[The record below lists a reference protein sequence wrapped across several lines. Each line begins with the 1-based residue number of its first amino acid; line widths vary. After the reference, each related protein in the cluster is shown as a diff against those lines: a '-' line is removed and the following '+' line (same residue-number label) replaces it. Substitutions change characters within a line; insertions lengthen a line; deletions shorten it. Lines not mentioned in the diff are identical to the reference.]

1 MFFKGFVETKNKKC
15 VEKFKNRTDFKT
27 YEQVQSLPEFAG
39 ILATDTILVD
49 IDDSESS
56 ELLFK
61 VVKEYNLC
69 CRVYKT
75 SRGKHFLFKN
85 SGVPTNKTGCKLAIG
100 VTADIKIGTRSSYEV
115 LKYGGKMREILY
127 DTAENEEAQ
136 PLPRWL
142 HPVKSN
148 MEFLNMD
155 AGDGRNQSLFNYIL
169 TLQSNDFTVEEARE
183 TIRIINKF
191 VLKVPLSDD
200 EIETILR
207 DDAFKKPVFFMGS
220 TDFTVEEA
228 RETIRII
235 NKFVLK
241 VPLSDDEIE
250 TILRDDAF
258 KKPVFFMG
266 STFLFDKFATYIKNN
281 NHIIKINNQLC
292 VYKNGIYITGRQ
304 NIEAT
309 MIQHIPGLNRAKRT
323 EVLEYLNIS
332 ITENTVTNDADWIAF
347 ENGIYNIKEDVFT
360 GFTPDIIITNKIHWN
375 YNPQAYS
382 ELMDDVLNRVSCNDP
397 QVRGLLEEM
406 IGYCFYRKNELR
418 KAFIL
423 TGDGSNG
430 KSTLLA
436 VVQSL
441 LGDENISSLDLKEL
455 GDRFKT
461 AEMVGKLA
469 NIGDDIGDEF
479 IANPA
484 IFKKLVTGERVS
496 VERKGSDPFEF
507 NNYSKLIFSANDIPR
522 IKDKTG
528 AVLDRLVIVPFN
540 AKFTVEKSGYK
551 QNIRSDLVGHA
562 DVMEYL
568 IQIGIVGLK
577 RILENQKFTDSE
589 KVQEELD
596 DYRNRNNPI
605 LGFIHECEDEDFQI
619 ENEPTNKVYKRYQ
632 EYCLANSLQPMSNI
646 EFSKQVNRILNMRV
660 ENKTIKNKK
669 YRIFVRNEEG
679 KPL

>member
-27 YEQVQSLPEFAG
+27 FEQVQSLPEYAG
-39 ILATDTILVD
+39 ILAADTILVD
-49 IDDSESS
+49 IDDSETS
-56 ELLFK
+56 EILFK
-61 VVKEYNLC
+61 VVQEYALT
-69 CRVYKT
+69 CRVYRT

-100 VTADIKIGTRSSYEV
+100 LTADIKIGTRNSYEV
-115 LKYGGKMREILY
+115 LKYDGKEREILY

-169 TLQSNDFTVEEARE
+169 TLQSNDFSVEEARE

-191 VLKVPLSDD
+191 VLKVPLAED

-207 DDAFKKPVFFMGS
+207 DDAFKKPIFY
-220 TDFTVEEA
+220 
-228 RETIRII
+228 
-235 NKFVLK
+235 
-241 VPLSDDEIE
+241 
-250 TILRDDAF
+250 
-258 KKPVFFMG
+258 MG

-360 GFTPDIIITNKIHWN
+360 EFTPEIIITNKIRWN
-375 YNPQAYS
+375 YNPQAKS

-397 QVRGLLEEM
+397 QVRALLEEM

-484 IFKKLVTGERVS
+484 IFKKLVTG
-496 VERKGSDPFEF
+496 
-507 NNYSKLIFSANDIPR
+507 
-522 IKDKTG
+522 
-528 AVLDRLVIVPFN
+528 
-540 AKFTVEKSGYK
+540 
-551 QNIRSDLVGHA
+551 
-562 DVMEYL
+562 
-568 IQIGIVGLK
+568 
-577 RILENQKFTDSE
+577 
-589 KVQEELD
+589 
-596 DYRNRNNPI
+596 
-605 LGFIHECEDEDFQI
+605 
-619 ENEPTNKVYKRYQ
+619 
-632 EYCLANSLQPMSNI
+632 
-646 EFSKQVNRILNMRV
+646 
-660 ENKTIKNKK
+660 
-669 YRIFVRNEEG
+669 
-679 KPL
+679 